1 MSKKMG
7 TPMPGRGWFKI
18 FVVSVF
24 CASGAGLSGY
34 LLYCD
39 LFQISL
45 GGKGKTM
52 AVVENQNSLVKR
64 RASSSYLWN
73 RTQKG
78 QDIFQRDSILVGPE
92 SSAVLRL
99 KEGSLLEIGENSLIR
114 LDDLQQ
120 LNQNFMRGAF
130 VVRSE
135 KGDQKLTIDK
145 SGKVKKEALTVR
157 LLLPG
162 AQAKVYS
169 LPGKPGEV
177 TFRWKPFRTDVN
189 NLSLQ
194 VSPDEEFPA
203 MRTQSFALVD
213 ASATEKTVPLTP
225 GRYYWRLT
233 GPEAPVTESRSLRV
247 AEAKP
252 MKPVWPTTLPV
263 ETWKEGGGVDF
274 RWVPAASPE
283 MLQQGEHH
291 LDVARDA
298 EFKEIVRTEKVSGLS
313 GSYRLNE
320 LPEGEYF
327 WRVRSRFGDVAVTA
341 PGQKITLQKVAK
353 LPLTL
358 LQPEAGY
365 ASLPPEKM
373 SFRWDFDRLDAR
385 FTLEIE
391 KRKDEQWQP
400 LTAIK
405 SARRQLG
412 WKKPSP
418 GEYRWRVLAQPTKGD
433 DVMGE
438 SEWREVSFF
447 EMKPLITLLPAAK
460 QKFQFWT
467 TPDSL
472 ELKWEPVTGANLEY
486 EIEYS
491 LSAGLKHQVQRFRTR
506 ESSFVLEGKTL
517 VAGTYYWRVKAMTST
532 NQPATLSEVQSFELS
547 PFPLLSAPANAFP
560 KTGETLAVMQ
570 MEKDPDLGWDAVPE
584 AVSYEVTLKNAK
596 GISLTEKTTGPAF
609 SLKGFSAGK
618 YDWSVR
624 AIDRAGRQGEEM
636 AWRQFTLHF
645 GPLPAPKSVISE
657 VKE

>member
-1 MSKKMG
+1 MSIEMG

-18 FVVSVF
+18 FVVSLF
-24 CASGAGLSGY
+24 CIIGAGLSGY

-45 GGKGKTM
+45 GGRGKTM
-52 AVVENQNSLVKR
+52 AVVENQNALVKR

-78 QDIFQRDSILVGPE
+78 QDIYQRDSILVGPE
-92 SSAVLRL
+92 SSAALRL

-120 LNQNFMRGAF
+120 LNQNYMRGAF
-130 VVRSE
+130 IVRSE

-145 SGKVKKEALTVR
+145 SGKVKKETLTVR
-157 LLLPG
+157 LLLPA
-162 AQAKVYS
+162 AQAKMYT
-169 LPGKPGEV
+169 LPGKPGAV
-177 TFRWKPFRTDVN
+177 TFRWKPFRNDVN

-194 VSPDEEFPA
+194 VSADDAFPA
-203 MRTQSFALVD
+203 MRTQSFAIVD
-213 ASATEKTVPLTP
+213 SGVTEKTVTLAP
-225 GRYYWRLT
+225 GRYFWRLT
-233 GPEAPVTESRSLRV
+233 GPEAPVTESRSVRV
-247 AEAKP
+247 AEAQP
-252 MKPVWPTTLPV
+252 MKPVWPTTRPV
-263 ETWKEGGGVDF
+263 ETWKESGTVDF
-274 RWVPAASPE
+274 RWVPSASSE
-283 MLQQGEHH
+283 ILQQGDHH

-298 EFKEIVRTEKVSGLS
+298 EFKEIVRSEKVSGIA
-313 GSYRLNE
+313 GSYRLTE

-341 PGQKITLQKVAK
+341 PGQKITLQKVSK
-353 LPLTL
+353 LPVTL
-358 LQPEAGY
+358 LQPEANY
-365 ASLPPEKM
+365 ASLPPEKVT
-373 SFRWDFDRLDAR
+373 FRWDFDRLDAQ
-385 FTLEIE
+385 FSLEIE
-391 KRKDEQWQP
+391 RRKGDQWHP

-405 SARRQLG
+405 SSRRQLG
-412 WKKPSP
+412 WKKPNP
-418 GEYRWRVLAQPTKGD
+418 GEYRWRVVARPSKGD

-447 EMKPLITLLPAAK
+447 EMKPLVTLLPAAH

-467 TPDSL
+467 TPESV
-472 ELKWEPVTGANLEY
+472 EIKWEPVAGANLEY
-486 EIEYS
+486 EVEYS
-491 LSAGLKHQVQRFRTR
+491 LSAGLKHQVQRVRTR
-506 ESSFVLEGKTL
+506 ESSFSLDGKTL
-517 VAGTYYWRVKAMTST
+517 VAGIYYWRVKAMASS
-532 NQPATLSEVQSFELS
+532 NQPATLSEIQSFELS
-547 PFPLLSAPANAFP
+547 PFPLLAAPANAFP
-560 KTGETLAVMQ
+560 KSGETLAVMQ

-584 AVSYEVTLKNAK
+584 AASYEVTLKNAK
-596 GISLTEKTTGPAF
+596 GIALTEKITEPAF

-624 AIDRAGRQGEEM
+624 ALDRAGRRGEEM